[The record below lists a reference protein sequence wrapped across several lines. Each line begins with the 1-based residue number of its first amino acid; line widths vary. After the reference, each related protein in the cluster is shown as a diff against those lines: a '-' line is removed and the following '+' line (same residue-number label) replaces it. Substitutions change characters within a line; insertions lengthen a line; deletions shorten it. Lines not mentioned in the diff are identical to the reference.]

1 MGLEIEHPHLLPENT
16 SPNSNGLGGNG
27 HHVFSSSEHIND
39 IDFELNVGELGVALF
54 TQNERS
60 FFCVAGVHGNDAV
73 AVGLH
78 VLRHR
83 EAGATGLSRQAHH
96 GNGAT
101 LGECLVDLIVRGIQ
115 HVASGLRVDI
125 KRWAQGIGR

>member
-1 MGLEIEHPHLLPENT
+1 MGLQIEHPHLLPENT

-39 IDFELNVGELGVALF
+39 IDVEFNVGELGVALF
-54 TQNERS
+54 AQDEDA
-60 FFCVAGVHGNDAV
+60 FFCEAGVHGNDAV
-73 AVGLH
+73 AVRLH

-83 EAGATGLSRQAHH
+83 EAGATGLGRQAHH

-101 LGECLVDLIVRGIQ
+101 LGESLVNLIVRGIQ
-115 HVASGLRVDI
+115 HVAYGLGVDI
-125 KRWAQGIGR
+125 KRWAQGIGW